1 MIRDRRNWESME
13 TAVREA
19 GYTAITMPMLYEPS
33 PMKGRHVAHMVR
45 KEAIMEVIDEMGMNA
60 FVAMIDHQ
68 TKSGETIEWD
78 DPDREGVM
86 PPVTEE

>member
-1 MIRDRRNWESME
+1 ME
-13 TAVREA
+13 TAVKEA
-19 GYTAITMPMLYEPS
+19 GYTAITLPMLYEPS

-45 KEAIMEVIDEMGMNA
+45 KEAIMEVIDEMGMA
-60 FVAMIDHQ
+60 TFVAMIDHQ
-68 TKSGETIEWD
+68 IKSGETIEWD